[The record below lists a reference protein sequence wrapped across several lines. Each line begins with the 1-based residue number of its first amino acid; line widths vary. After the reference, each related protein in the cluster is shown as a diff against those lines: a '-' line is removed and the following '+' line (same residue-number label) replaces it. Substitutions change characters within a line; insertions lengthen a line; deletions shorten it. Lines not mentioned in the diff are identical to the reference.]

1 MAFSIGRI
9 LGRFFGSA
17 TSQSG
22 MQADSFTDPVTHDD
36 YTIKPESFLEN
47 GQWITAARISRQF
60 PDGVR
65 EHEFVRADIFPSQG
79 GANECAVRK
88 ARTLI
93 DQMGDN
99 VFGSD

>member
-1 MAFSIGRI
+1 MAFSIGGI

-17 TSQSG
+17 SSQRGNS
-22 MQADSFTDPVTHDD
+22 ADSFTDPVPHDGYIIQPD
-36 YTIKPESFLEN
+36 SFQEN
-47 GQWITAARISRQF
+47 GQWITAARITRQF
-60 PDGVR
+60 PDGIR

-93 DQMGDN
+93 DEMGVN